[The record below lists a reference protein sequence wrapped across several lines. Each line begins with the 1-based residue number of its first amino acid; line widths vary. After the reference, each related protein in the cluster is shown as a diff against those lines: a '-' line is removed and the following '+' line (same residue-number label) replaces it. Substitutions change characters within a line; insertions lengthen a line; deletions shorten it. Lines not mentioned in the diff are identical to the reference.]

1 MREASHQMSQQESQA
16 LHQKFFRNS
25 LQCAWER
32 GQEVFQI
39 TQKGKIK
46 EKVSMQ
52 DWVPGKIDF
61 FPNSLL
67 SFFQYV
73 SQEN

>member
-1 MREASHQMSQQESQA
+1 MSQQESRA

-46 EKVSMQ
+46 EK

-61 FPNSLL
+61 FPLTLYIN
-67 SFFQYV
+67 
-73 SQEN
+73 